1 MLEIGWFS
9 TGRGEGSQGLLR
21 FVQERILRGQL
32 DARIQFV
39 FSNRAPGEAEGSD
52 RYFQLVEGYGLPLLQ
67 LSSAQFRRDR
77 GGPIARHREEFDRR
91 VMELLEDRHPDIC
104 VLAGYM
110 LILGGT
116 MCRSYPL
123 LNLHPALPDGPTG
136 TWQEVIWSLIGERA
150 RQTGAMMHLA
160 TEDVDRGPVV
170 SHCTADLAGKEFEAL
185 WREVE
190 QNDLDQI
197 KARSGEEF
205 ALFQLIRQAEYRRE
219 PYLMLETLRAV
230 AAGRVVI
237 QGGQVLDRSG
247 LPLTQTHPQGLD
259 LDQEIDRA
267 IAQDLSQGLS
277 QGLSDEVG

>member
-1 MLEIGWFS
+1 M
-9 TGRGEGSQGLLR
+9 LR
-21 FVQERILRGQL
+21 FIQERILRGRL

-52 RYFQLVEGYGLPLLQ
+52 RYFQLVQSYGLPLLH

-91 VMELLEDRHPDIC
+91 VMELLGDHRPDIC

-110 LILGGT
+110 LIVGGA
-116 MCRSYPL
+116 MCRSYSL
-123 LNLHPALPDGPTG
+123 LNLYPALPDGPTG
-136 TWQEVIWSLIGERA
+136 TWQEVIWSLIEERA

-170 SHCTADLAGKEFEAL
+170 SHCTADLTGKEFEPL
-185 WREVE
+185 WRELE
-190 QNDLDQI
+190 ENELDQI

-205 ALFQLIRQAEYRRE
+205 PLFQLIRQAEYRRE

-230 AAGRVVI
+230 AAGRVMV

-267 IAQDLSQGLS
+267 MAQDLSQGLS
-277 QGLSDEVG
+277 EEVG